1 MHSSQVQVSESG
13 VSSSST
19 STKSSP
25 SPPDSSAFLANL
37 VKIFFI
43 FFQVQ
48 VIFSPLQMS
57 QSAKCQSVRRRDET
71 NCALFEV
78 HIFDDREVREFLR
91 LAADSAGYRHP
102 AVLGRSVF
110 LPENSQQ
117 I

>member
-1 MHSSQVQVSESG
+1 M
-13 VSSSST
+13 
-19 STKSSP
+19 
-25 SPPDSSAFLANL
+25 
-37 VKIFFI
+37 
-43 FFQVQ
+43 
-48 VIFSPLQMS
+48 IFSPLQMS

-91 LAADSAGYRHP
+91 LAADSAGHRHQ